1 MRITPD
7 HVERAFRR
15 IDDFYS
21 VQGWEADP
29 PATEEDVEQ
38 SVDPVVALLA
48 SVGLTVEA
56 ALAFRRHSDDGDL
69 IGLLV
74 GVLAREL
81 AEDDGD
87 SLASP
92 SPEFATPSP
101 PPFTPDEQAA
111 ADSKRGQPSGDQRRT
126 RP

>member
-7 HVERAFRR
+7 HIDRAFRR

-29 PATEEDVEQ
+29 PASEEDVEQ
-38 SVDPVVALLA
+38 SVDPVVALLE

-56 ALAFRRHSDDGDL
+56 ALAFKRHRDDADL

-87 SLASP
+87 CEL
-92 SPEFATPSP
+92 ATPSP
-101 PPFTPDEQAA
+101 PSFVPDKQPTANSQRRQA
-111 ADSKRGQPSGDQRRT
+111 RGDQRRT